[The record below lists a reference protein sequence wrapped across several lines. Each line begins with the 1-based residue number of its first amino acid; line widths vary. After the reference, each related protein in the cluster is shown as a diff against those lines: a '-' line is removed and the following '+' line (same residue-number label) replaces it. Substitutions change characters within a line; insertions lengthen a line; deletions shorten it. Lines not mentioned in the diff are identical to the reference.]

1 MYIFSKMN
9 KRNINQKSLDSANM
23 RNFLQFGGVP
33 TEMEPANPNMEELIV
48 MIKGLVEA
56 NTPVVEIIKTL
67 VEQSV
72 PVEVAIE
79 SLSAAGVSEEHIQMA
94 VQELQSEQQPAQEQM
109 PAEGAMPPEAAM
121 PPQGEM
127 PPQAMSPEM
136 GMGMPPMMQ
145 NGGEDSP
152 ESRDFTT
159 HFTNTSSSQ
168 PVMREQSVYDPATDP
183 NLTKQYMTDR
193 KGNITGQTYVPAGKT
208 YNTRKLNR
216 QFQKGKI
223 DGTPIYDGTYQNG
236 GQSPYGTDTYKDIEL
251 IYPDGSIKTQSMNE
265 KMFKSGYI
273 DYKKPVKKSFS
284 DGTSKTQYRY
294 NPEGGFDLPRVN
306 YKDTSSVD
314 LSKKQGGGEMND
326 EDMMSRNP
334 DAGPPEET
342 LETKGGWEYK
352 RVYDPTYDMTSYY
365 TKKKGASKWQDLQQ
379 KGNEIARKSV
389 AAEIYGD
396 NKDEWFG
403 TEEQIK
409 VDKKRKADYKTLQAK
424 REAKKKKNEKTPETS
439 IPTIEQIKNG
449 NYKVK
454 VIQYP
459 YGYVSEFARDDD
471 GIISMPPG
479 HIETILIGPDGK
491 PIQKWEDAEGNI
503 HDGFVNRWEMGSEA
517 DITRYDKGTDDNVGS
532 ETKYGRQFENADE
545 TKKKSRSIWC

>member
-251 IYPDGSIKTQSMNE
+251 IYPDGSIKT
-265 KMFKSGYI
+265 
-273 DYKKPVKKSFS
+273 
-284 DGTSKTQYRY
+284 
-294 NPEGGFDLPRVN
+294 
-306 YKDTSSVD
+306 
-314 LSKKQGGGEMND
+314 
-326 EDMMSRNP
+326 
-334 DAGPPEET
+334 
-342 LETKGGWEYK
+342 TKHE
-352 RVYDPTYDMTSYY
+352 
-365 TKKKGASKWQDLQQ
+365 
-379 KGNEIARKSV
+379 
-389 AAEIYGD
+389 
-396 NKDEWFG
+396 
-403 TEEQIK
+403 
-409 VDKKRKADYKTLQAK
+409 
-424 REAKKKKNEKTPETS
+424 
-439 IPTIEQIKNG
+439 
-449 NYKVK
+449 
-454 VIQYP
+454 
-459 YGYVSEFARDDD
+459 
-471 GIISMPPG
+471 
-479 HIETILIGPDGK
+479 
-491 PIQKWEDAEGNI
+491 
-503 HDGFVNRWEMGSEA
+503 
-517 DITRYDKGTDDNVGS
+517 
-532 ETKYGRQFENADE
+532 
-545 TKKKSRSIWC
+545 